1 MNASKENK
9 GDFDASQ
16 ISGECGLISEFEFL
30 LNGSDPPVVIA
41 VGKDAKRWLFSESI
55 RNILLMKEISFYFVC
70 HPHYVYTARGF
81 NAVPGSATWFFRDC
95 IVKSVER
102 CGGFARFIQDYFT
115 EETDGGRN
123 GLRTFGMLMPN
134 HSNLIVQMQQRYLVF
149 LKTFHTNNGHMR
161 IPKNFHKDFR
171 SKDEQKENL

>member
-1 MNASKENK
+1 MFTSRA
-9 GDFDASQ
+9 
-16 ISGECGLISEFEFL
+16 
-30 LNGSDPPVVIA
+30 
-41 VGKDAKRWLFSESI
+41 
-55 RNILLMKEISFYFVC
+55 
-70 HPHYVYTARGF
+70 F
-81 NAVPGSATWFFRDC
+81 NSVPGSATWFFRDC

-134 HSNLIVQMQQRYLVF
+134 HSNPIVQMQQRYLVF
-149 LKTFHTNNGHMR
+149 LKTFLKNNGHMR
-161 IPKNFHKDFR
+161 IPTNFHKDFR